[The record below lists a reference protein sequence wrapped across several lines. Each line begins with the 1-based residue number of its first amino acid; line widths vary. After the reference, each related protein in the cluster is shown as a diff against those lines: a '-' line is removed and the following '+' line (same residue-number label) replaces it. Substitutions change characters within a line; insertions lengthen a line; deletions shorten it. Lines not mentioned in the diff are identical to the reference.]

1 MEKIFT
7 DEEIRAEVRRMKA
20 ERSREYAKRHPEK
33 RREYQARWWAKKAAA
48 SLAAREEE
56 AQHGDA

>member
-1 MEKIFT
+1 MENHFT
-7 DEEIRAEVRRMKA
+7 EEEIRAEVRRLKA
-20 ERSREYAKRHPEK
+20 EQARKYAKANPEK

-56 AQHGDA
+56 TKNAGV